1 MPGPSLYTMLG
12 IAAGCAVAL
21 LWIVRLRGFARTTG
35 TLPSLDPRSHAEP
48 SSGAPAGPP
57 ARISV
62 VVAAKDEEENIEAC
76 VRSILMQD
84 HAAFDLTVV
93 NDRSRDRTGEILAGL
108 EREFAGR
115 LRVVTVDVLPEG
127 WGGQNHALRQGVA
140 ASDGDWLCFT
150 DADCRLD
157 SARTLSIAAREAAAS
172 GADLLSI
179 LPRMEAPTL
188 WERCYLPICCLV
200 FMMRLR
206 IAEVNRAD
214 SPAAYANGAFMLVR
228 RSVYEA
234 LGGHGRV
241 KNELNDDIALAAM
254 AKRQGFRIRIA
265 GNTGLCRT
273 RMYGSIR
280 RAWDGWTR
288 NFCGTLPTPRALLGA
303 LGAMLILFVLPW
315 LGLAGSL
322 AALGSGPAG
331 AGTLALCA
339 AWGAAVLVSHA
350 GMWAAYP
357 FFGSSAWQSV
367 LYPPGALFVA
377 AIVSRAAIR
386 SLRRTGTIWQG
397 AHYGPRSQ

>member
-1 MPGPSLYTMLG
+1 MSGLPLDSLLG
-12 IAAGCAVAL
+12 IVVGCAVAL
-21 LWIVRLRGFARTTG
+21 LWVVRLRGFATTTS
-35 TLPSLDPRSHAEP
+35 TLPSLDPRSHLQPPPGAGAEP
-48 SSGAPAGPP
+48 AP
-57 ARISV
+57 RISV
-62 VVAAKDEEENIEAC
+62 VVAAKDEEENIESC
-76 VRSILMQD
+76 VRSILAQD
-84 HAAFDLTVV
+84 HSAFDLTVV

-108 EREFAGR
+108 CGEFAGR
-115 LRVVTVDVLPEG
+115 LRVITVDVLPDG

-140 ASDGDWLCFT
+140 ASGGDWLCFT

-157 SARTLSIAAREAAAS
+157 SVRTLTIAAREAAAS

-188 WERCYLPICCLV
+188 WERCYLPLCCLV

-206 IAEVNRAD
+206 IGEVNRAE

-228 RSVYEA
+228 RPVYEE

-288 NFCGTLPTPRALLGA
+288 NFCGTLATPRALLGA
-303 LGAMLILFVLPW
+303 LATMLVLFVLPW
-315 LGLAGSL
+315 LGLGSAL
-322 AALGSGPAG
+322 ARPAG
-331 AGTLALCA
+331 AGAVALAV
-339 AWGAAVLVSHA
+339 AWGAAVLIAHA

-357 FFGSSAWQSV
+357 FFGSSAWQSL

-397 AHYGPRSQ
+397 AHYRPRAR